1 MLILR
6 KTAAFILLSLM
17 FFCVTKN
24 SVLLVF
30 YKVNTSLF
38 VSLLCE
44 NKSRPELKCNGHC
57 KLAQM
62 AKEQDKEDGANA
74 LIHLQQEIFLYYME
88 PENLLKGQH
97 FNDTTTKAFALYT
110 NSRYSFLFLSR
121 NDKPPE
127 FLS

>member
-1 MLILR
+1 M
-6 KTAAFILLSLM
+6 
-17 FFCVTKN
+17 
-24 SVLLVF
+24 
-30 YKVNTSLF
+30 F

-44 NKSRPELKCNGHC
+44 NKTRPELKCNGHC

-62 AKEQDKEDGANA
+62 AEEQDKEDGANA
-74 LIHLQQEIFLYYME
+74 LVHLQQEIFLYYTD

-97 FNDTTTKAFALYT
+97 SNEIKTKAFALFS
-110 NSRYSFLFLSR
+110 NSRYSFLYLSR